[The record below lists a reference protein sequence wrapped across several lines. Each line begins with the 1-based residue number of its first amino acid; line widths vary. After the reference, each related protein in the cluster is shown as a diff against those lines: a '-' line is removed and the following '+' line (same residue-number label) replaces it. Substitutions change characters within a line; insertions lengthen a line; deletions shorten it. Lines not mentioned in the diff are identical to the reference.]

1 MLRVPVRTAADPARE
16 VATPWSRAVHTSR
29 QRQAEDHVG
38 DEQALHELL
47 AAIEGRGYGAWRRL
61 LGTWALAG
69 LRVEVE
75 KVQAD
80 PFAPP
85 SRLAVRC
92 PADRLALPGSLL
104 RTPTR
109 RRALADHLLR
119 CLGERLTPPLHVDV
133 GGQEVLE
140 RTAIRVTDGGDL
152 VLRMSIEL
160 PDRRRKVRTSAVA
173 TALLEELPAGVD
185 ALAWDRIDQDAT
197 RRFVEV
203 VEDAVELRKQLA
215 ARGLVAFVADGAVLA
230 RRSGVDERPADP
242 AAAIPFVA
250 PDDLAIELTAPN
262 RGPVRGMGVG
272 VGVTLIAGGGFH
284 GKTTLLHALRAG
296 VYDHV
301 PDDGRELV
309 VTRRDAVTIR
319 AEDGRRVEH
328 VDVSPFISA
337 VPDPVGLAR
346 GGDTDGLDTVPRS
359 DTSAFRSDDASGSTS
374 QAAAIIEAIEAGTGL
389 LLIDEDT
396 AATNLMARDRRME
409 ALIGAEDPGDGDR
422 PYAHEPITPYVDLVR
437 SLAVEH
443 GVSTVL
449 VVGATGDYLEVADRV
464 IQMDAFRAR
473 DVTER
478 AHWLSTV
485 LPGRPPESTSFP
497 AVPHRVVD
505 PASVDARRGG
515 RLRTRVL
522 APDRL
527 QFGEQ
532 QLDLGALEQLVDRSQ
547 AAGVAAALVQLV
559 EDRHLDGT
567 TPLRQALD
575 SLFDAVDRDGLDVLR
590 RGRPGD
596 LARPRPAEVAA
607 ALNRLRSLWVLGYGS
622 GP

>member
-1 MLRVPVRTAADPARE
+1 ME
-16 VATPWSRAVHTSR
+16 
-29 QRQAEDHVG
+29 
-38 DEQALHELL
+38 DEQTLRELL
-47 AAIEGRGYGAWRRL
+47 ASIEGRGYGAWKRM
-61 LGTWALAG
+61 LGTWSLAG

-92 PADRLALPGSLL
+92 PADRLALPDSLL
-104 RTPTR
+104 RTTTR

-119 CLGERLTPPLHVDV
+119 CLAGHITPPLRVDV
-133 GGQEVLE
+133 GGQEVIE
-140 RTAIRVTDGGDL
+140 RTAGTVTEDGDL

-160 PDRRRKVRTSAVA
+160 PDRRRKVRTAA
-173 TALLEELPAGVD
+173 ITTALLEELPDAVD
-185 ALAWDRIDQDAT
+185 ALAWDRIDRDAAG
-197 RRFVEV
+197 RFVEV
-203 VEDAVELRKQLA
+203 VEDAVELRRQLA

-242 AAAIPFVA
+242 AVAIPFVS
-250 PDDLAIELTAPN
+250 PDELAVELTAPN

-337 VPDPVGLAR
+337 VPDPAGLVR
-346 GGDTDGLDTVPRS
+346 GGGTDGIDAVTRS
-359 DTSAFRSDDASGSTS
+359 DTSCFRSADASGSTS
-374 QAAAIIEAIEAGTGL
+374 QAAAVVEAIEAGTGL

-409 ALIGAEDPGDGDR
+409 ALIGAEDAGDGDR
-422 PYAHEPITPYVDLVR
+422 GYAHEPITPYVDLVR
-437 SLAVEH
+437 SLAIEH
-443 GVSTVL
+443 DVSTVL

-478 AHWLSTV
+478 ARWLSTV
-485 LPGRPPESTSFP
+485 LPGRPPETTSFP

-532 QLDLGALEQLVDRSQ
+532 QLDLGALDQLVDHGQ

-567 TPLRQALD
+567 TTLRQALD
-575 SLFDAVDRDGLDVLR
+575 SLFAAVDREGLDVLR

-596 LARPRPAEVAA
+596 LARPRPAEVAG
-607 ALNRLRSLWVLGYGS
+607 ALNRLRSLTVLGYDS
-622 GP
+622 